1 MKKVLRKLLV
11 CILIAIIVINFISAV
26 NGSNVYAIEWSPG
39 ALFVNVCTGLIG
51 LLLYPV
57 TLLPTAIFI
66 GLSDI
71 VGAIA
76 KLSIGD
82 ISSYGGI
89 AVDWVIL
96 TPFHILFNKIPLVD
110 INFFNLTGVS
120 GTILSFRQAVA
131 GWYYTMRLIAMM
143 VLAVILIY
151 IGIRMAIS
159 TIASEKAMYKK
170 MLVDWAT
177 SLALL
182 FLLHYIIL
190 FVFACNEALVN
201 AMAKIG
207 EATNSVDSMMTAI
220 QLLCFHYDIIIRI
233 TAIVIYGML
242 IFQTLSFLISYI
254 KRMFTV
260 GFLIIISPLI
270 TITYSIDKI
279 GDGKAQ
285 ALNNWLKEFVYN
297 ILIQPFQCILYLVFA
312 ELTYDLMT
320 KQSFAVLT
328 TANVGTAIFAILSLQ
343 FIKEG
348 EKIVKKIFGFDKASS
363 LTDMAAG
370 AAMTYAAISKG
381 KDVAKKAGGSV
392 SKLKNTIGTSKAM
405 QTFKSGMKAAGT
417 EFNKS
422 SIGKGIQN
430 VGNKVGSLK
439 SSIANRFTSEERAH
453 KKKDKADQKR
463 QRKEAEFEKKVDNI
477 AQQRFQK
484 EGGNLEDIKKEVREQ
499 EKTRQEKKKISGPLV
514 NSAKIFGKTVVK
526 SSGEAISGMKEYVKD
541 NKKAIVGAG
550 LGMFTAGAGMAAS
563 DFGDI
568 SKAVAGYGL
577 GSGFMAGYYQ
587 NSAKELKKQAEGW
600 VQMEANLHGDTKSG
614 ELLAISQVRGE
625 NDIGKDIKEALKQLT
640 DTILKGMENKHQ
652 VIGTFSNQVLNTN
665 QAGSITRES
674 IAKMLEDNG
683 FEGDTSTAVD
693 AFVQYADLL
702 AMKGL
707 HSNIESAAAMGIDR
721 DALAGI
727 IGDRQAIGGTTVQE
741 TTTVIETEEET
752 ITETQYRDMPVE
764 ELVQH
769 ILGTISTNSGY
780 TNVQGLDETNRK
792 IDELNR
798 LIDSLKS
805 SNEQRQTEITQ
816 AISQNNANI
825 KSYEDLINGLNSQL
839 STLQTKKTEFQA

>member
-11 CILIAIIVINFISAV
+11 CILIAIIVINFISVV
-26 NGSNVYAIEWSPG
+26 NGSNVYAADEWSPG
-39 ALFVNVCTGLIG
+39 ATLLNICTGLIG

-82 ISSYGGI
+82 IASYGGI

-220 QLLCFHYDIIIRI
+220 QLLCFHYDIVIRI

-320 KQSFAVLT
+320 KQTFNFFT
-328 TANVGTAIFAILSLQ
+328 TTNVGTAIFAILSLQ

-381 KDVAKKAGGSV
+381 KDAAKKAGGSV

-405 QTFKSGMKAAGT
+405 QSLKSGM
-417 EFNKS
+417 NKS
-422 SIGKGIQN
+422 TNKAVQAMKGA
-430 VGNKVGSLK
+430 GNGVRKFTDSVAS
-439 SSIANRFTSEERAH
+439 RFVSEDKMKAKKEKKER
-453 KKKDKADQKR
+453 KR
-463 QRKEAEFEKKVDNI
+463 EEKEEKFEKSVQAL
-477 AQQRFQK
+477 AQQKWNEQGHTGEPSQK
-484 EGGNLEDIKKEVREQ
+484 FIDAIRTQ
-499 EKTRQEKKKISGPLV
+499 EKENKQKKKISGRV
-514 NSAKIFGKTVVK
+514 GNAYK
-526 SSGEAISGMKEYVKD
+526 SFKQSPVGETISGMGQYFKD

-550 LGMFTAGAGMAAS
+550 LGMFTAGAGMAAG

-587 NSAKELKKQAEGW
+587 NSAKELKKQSEALA
-600 VQMEANLHGDTKSG
+600 QMDANLSGDTNIQNIF
-614 ELLAISQVRGE
+614 ANAQVEGE
-625 NDIGKDIKEALKQLT
+625 NDIGKEIKEALKQLQNA
-640 DTILKGMENKHQ
+640 LKGMDNKNQ
-652 VIGTFSNQVLNTN
+652 VIGAFNQQALDKN
-665 QAGSITRES
+665 QAGSITRDS
-674 IAKMLEDNG
+674 IAQMLEDNG
-683 FEGDTSTAVD
+683 FEGDTSAAVD
-693 AFVQYADLL
+693 SFAKYGHLL

-707 HSNIESAAAMGIDR
+707 HSNIESASAMGIDR
-721 DALAGI
+721 DSLAGI
-727 IGDRQAIGGTTVQE
+727 IGDRQAVGGTTVQE
-741 TTTVIETEEET
+741 TTTVTETEEET

-764 ELVQH
+764 ELAQH
-769 ILGTISTNSGY
+769 ILGTISTSSGY

-792 IDELNR
+792 IDELNK
-798 LIDSLKS
+798 LINSLQS

-825 KSYEDLINGLNSQL
+825 KSYDDLISGLNSQL